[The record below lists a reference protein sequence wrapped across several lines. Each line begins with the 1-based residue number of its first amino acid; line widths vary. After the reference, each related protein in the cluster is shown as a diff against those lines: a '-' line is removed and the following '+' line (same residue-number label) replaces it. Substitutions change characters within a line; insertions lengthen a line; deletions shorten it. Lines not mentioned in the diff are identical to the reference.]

1 MSSKLIEWGVMPN
14 YIYRLPNIFI
24 MLLMI
29 LLISIMCIY
38 VPELIHTFS
47 IFHPT
52 QESIR
57 LGQALFSPI
66 ASSTGLLIG
75 FLLNQAQSSYREVE
89 GIVATEAGRINNLD
103 RLLLRFGSQQALD
116 MRIKLQQYIES
127 IIGDEWPDL
136 QNGRGSNKTHL
147 LWREISQGVFK
158 LEPITP
164 KQLSLYGDIID
175 KQEDIAE
182 SRELRIDRST
192 KCLPTIFWIVIFICL
207 ASLTA
212 INTLFMP
219 DEQFTFGL
227 TILPIAFGAL
237 ISLLVVS
244 DRPFK
249 GQNGITPEALE
260 KILPSI
266 KTRIE

>member
-1 MSSKLIEWGVMPN
+1 MPN
-14 YIYRLPNIFI
+14 YIYRLPNILI
-24 MLLMI
+24 MLVMM
-29 LLISIMCIY
+29 LLISVVCIY
-38 VPELIHTFS
+38 VPELIHAFR
-47 IFHPT
+47 IFNPT
-52 QESIR
+52 QDSIR

-75 FLLNQAQSSYREVE
+75 FLLNQAQSAYREVE

-116 MRIKLQQYIES
+116 MRITLRLYIES
-127 IIGDEWPDL
+127 VIKDEWPDL
-136 QNGRGSNKTHL
+136 QNGKGNHKTHL

-182 SRELRIDRST
+182 SREMRIDRST
-192 KCLPTIFWIVIFICL
+192 KCLPTLFWVVIFICL

-212 INTLFMP
+212 TNTLFMP

-237 ISLLVVS
+237 ISLLVVT
-244 DRPFK
+244 DKPFK
-249 GQNGITPEALE
+249 GQNGITPGALE
-260 KILPSI
+260 KILQSI
-266 KTRIE
+266 KTRTE

>member
-1 MSSKLIEWGVMPN
+1 MPN
-14 YIYRLPNIFI
+14 YIYRLPNILI
-24 MLLMI
+24 MLVMM
-29 LLISIMCIY
+29 LLISIVCIY
-38 VPELIHTFS
+38 VPELIH
-47 IFHPT
+47 IFRIFTPN
-52 QESIR
+52 QDSIR

-75 FLLNQAQSSYREVE
+75 FLLNQAQSAYREIE

-116 MRIKLQQYIES
+116 MRVKLRQYIES
-127 IIGDEWPDL
+127 IIADEWPDL
-136 QNGRGSNKTHL
+136 KNGKGNSTTHM

-158 LEPITP
+158 LEPTTP

-182 SRELRIDRST
+182 SRETRIDRST
-192 KCLPTIFWIVIFICL
+192 KCLPTLFWIVIFICL

-212 INTLFMP
+212 VNTLFLP

-237 ISLLVVS
+237 ISLLVVT
-244 DRPFK
+244 DKPFK
-249 GQNGITPEALE
+249 GQNGITPEPLQ
-260 KILPSI
+260 KILQSI
-266 KTRIE
+266 KTRTE